1 MIKINFGDINKVILF
16 GGGLFLRDV
25 AKQLS
30 NSGYEVVVFSAPR
43 HLKEQWEG
51 GRTLKELLIK
61 DGIDFYEVE
70 GISTNKKVLSNI
82 TDKTLGLSL
91 GAAWIF
97 KEQFIQLFNG
107 RLINMHGT
115 RLPQNRGGGGFTW
128 QILGKNKL
136 GYCLVHQVF
145 PGIDNGDIVKY
156 KEFIYPALCQ
166 IPQDF
171 IDYHNQKSIIFFKD
185 FMSQVKA
192 KNDFKVVGQPE
203 YLSMYWPRL
212 NTKNHAFI
220 DWSWLL
226 EHVET
231 FINAFDAPYGGA
243 ATFINGQKVFLKGCQ
258 VDYNDGS
265 FHPFQQGIIYRKME
279 DEILVSVNE
288 GTLIINKVLNEDGKG
303 VQDELRLGERFY
315 TPLKYLEQAKMFK
328 AVYTPM
334 GLKDEVLCPPLED
347 DIDGKISRI
356 I

>member
-16 GGGLFLRDV
+16 GGGLLLRDV
-25 AKQLS
+25 AKQLG

-51 GRTLKELLIK
+51 KTLKEFLIK
-61 DGIDFYEVE
+61 NGIDFYEVE
-70 GISTNKKVLSNI
+70 DINSNEQVLSSI
-82 TDKTLGLSL
+82 SDKTLGLSL

-97 KEQFIQLFNG
+97 KEKLIQLFNG
-107 RLINMHGT
+107 RLINLHGT
-115 RLPQNRGGGGFTW
+115 RLPQNRGGGGFSW
-128 QILGKNKL
+128 QILRKNKL
-136 GYCLVHQVF
+136 GNCLVHQVF

-156 KEFIYPALCQ
+156 KEFVYPESCQ

-171 IDYHNQKSIIFFKD
+171 INYYNQKNIIFIEE
-185 FMSQVKA
+185 FMSQIKA
-192 KNDFKVVGQPE
+192 KKDFKVVGQPE
-203 YLSMYWPRL
+203 YLSMYWSRL
-212 NTKNHAFI
+212 NTEKHAFI
-220 DWSWLL
+220 DWSWSL

-231 FINAFDAPYGGA
+231 FINAFDAPYVGA

-279 DEILVSVNE
+279 DKILVSVNE

-303 VQDELRLGERFY
+303 VRDELRLGERFY
-315 TPLKYLEQAKMFK
+315 TPLKYLEQAKLFK
-328 AVYTPM
+328 AVYTST
-334 GLKDEVLCPPLED
+334 GLKDEIFCPPLEE
-347 DIDGKISRI
+347 DIDGKISKI